1 MHYKPSHPLLIYTEH
16 QLLWAH
22 IHKPSHP
29 LLIIPY
35 TAEVSQARALSDHE
49 VPILLYDYEQCALYI
64 MPRKKSS
71 ALDIAAAVGLTCV
84 IQPLMNAL
92 TNFMLVPSHWL
103 RLHSALTS
111 FSFQI
116 PKPHLPFRLA
126 SPGRCLFQWKSILSR
141 VLDGKPLAVHV
152 YDDNK
157 NDVIVNT
164 RGLHP
169 WTTKVVLKWP
179 FHAGLLGITL
189 EITVPIMGA
198 LHITYLPSIYAS
210 ALDGG
215 KRGDLCEKLSQE
227 VS

>member
-1 MHYKPSHPLLIYTEH
+1 
-16 QLLWAH
+16 
-22 IHKPSHP
+22 
-29 LLIIPY
+29 
-35 TAEVSQARALSDHE
+35 
-49 VPILLYDYEQCALYI
+49 

-126 SPGRCLFQWKSILSR
+126 SPGRCLLQWKSILSR

-157 NDVIVNT
+157 NDVIANT

-169 WTTKVVLKWP
+169 WMNNKGGSQMTLSRWTSWDY
-179 FHAGLLGITL
+179 LGDY
-189 EITVPIMGA
+189 GA
-198 LHITYLPSIYAS
+198 NNGCIAYYIPSINICFCIRWWE
-210 ALDGG
+210 
-215 KRGDLCEKLSQE
+215 KRRFVREAFTRGKLSWIL
-227 VS
+227 SSLDA